1 MLRLPW
7 WANSDRQ
14 GYVGETRVIWEGLK
28 KIELFGKI
36 EDYVARKE
44 LGGIHKSGVD

>member
-14 GYVGETRVIWEGLK
+14 GDVGETRVIWEGLK
-28 KIELFGKI
+28 KI